1 MSSPEMRFRFFI
13 ARMKLPRDT
22 ACTLATGSKMNLNS
36 AVGRLGTYMKLKS
49 VQIANRFKAM
59 MLLMFMVFVPASN
72 SVAQGIL
79 SIEQDPRQ
87 MALDVFAG
95 INRGS
100 PPETIALKL
109 SQLINAYRFR
119 CTRLTDYQVFNARPN
134 MIDIKAKCS
143 GDPLYG
149 ITVASNGY
157 VAVYGG
163 NGIVSQLDRRDAL
176 ILSFGADGRVASDSR
191 FTAGEALDETVERLE
206 LGNDYNLLYVLA
218 LFAVLLAVVSAIAVV
233 WLRMWRMRKG
243 RKRKHRGMK
252 PMAKHAVAASSLV
265 KDQLLHE
272 SEQVGKRIF
281 KHPSGIY
288 IGRGKYGKRR
298 FFRSRFWTTMY
309 VKLGW
314 RMFEVSAPEP
324 INQPVAADEGEIG
337 MVAPD

>member
-1 MSSPEMRFRFFI
+1 MTVTPLRMGFRLKRLI
-13 ARMKLPRDT
+13 ALTLLVLLP
-22 ACTLATGSKMNLNS
+22 AGQGL
-36 AVGRLGTYMKLKS
+36 
-49 VQIANRFKAM
+49 
-59 MLLMFMVFVPASN
+59 
-72 SVAQGIL
+72 AQGIL
-79 SIEQDPRQ
+79 PLEQDPRQ

-95 INRGS
+95 VNRGS

-119 CTRLTDYQVFNARPN
+119 CTRLTDYQVFKARPN

-149 ITVASNGY
+149 VTVASNGY

-163 NGIVSQLDRRDAL
+163 NGIISQLDRRDAL
-176 ILSFGADGRVASDSR
+176 IVSFGADGRVESDSR

-206 LGNDYNLLYVLA
+206 LGDDYNFLYALS
-218 LFAVLLAVVSAIAVV
+218 LFAVLLAVVSAITVI
-233 WLRMWRMRKG
+233 WIRMWKVRKG
-243 RKRKHRGMK
+243 KKRRHRGIK
-252 PMAKHAVAASSLV
+252 PMAKHAVSASSLV

-272 SEQVGKRIF
+272 STQVGKRIF
-281 KHPSGIY
+281 KHPSGTY

-298 FFRSRFWTTMY
+298 FFKSRFWVTMY

-324 INQPVAADEGEIG
+324 INDPDLMAASDE
-337 MVAPD
+337 VTAPE

>member
-1 MSSPEMRFRFFI
+1 MALTVSRMGIRIKKFTVVALLALIPMSHSF
-13 ARMKLPRDT
+13 
-22 ACTLATGSKMNLNS
+22 
-36 AVGRLGTYMKLKS
+36 
-49 VQIANRFKAM
+49 
-59 MLLMFMVFVPASN
+59 
-72 SVAQGIL
+72 AQGIL
-79 SIEQDPRQ
+79 PLEQDPRQ

-95 INRGS
+95 VNRGS

-119 CTRLTDYQVFNARPN
+119 CTRLTDYQVFKARPN

-176 ILSFGADGRVASDSR
+176 IVSFGADGRVESDSR

-206 LGNDYNLLYVLA
+206 LGDDYNLLYALS
-218 LFAVLLAVVSAIAVV
+218 LFAVLLAIVSVITFV
-233 WLRMWRMRKG
+233 WYRMWKMRKG
-243 RKRKHRGMK
+243 KKRKHRGIK
-252 PMAKHAVAASSLV
+252 PMAKHAVAATSLV
-265 KDQLLHE
+265 KDQLLDE
-272 SEQVGKRIF
+272 STQVAKRIY
-281 KHPSGIY
+281 KHPSGTY
-288 IGRGKYGKRR
+288 IGKGKYGKRR
-298 FFRSRFWTTMY
+298 FFTSLFWTTMY

-324 INQPVAADEGEIG
+324 INEPDLSGASDET
-337 MVAPD
+337 APD